1 MIDVTGPLLSPIR
14 LARLASAFELT
25 RADVVTDATTIV
37 DWSGQG
43 ADLERLL
50 NRRHGWNTDEAFH
63 FIRHVRL
70 QVWCTWNGIA
80 DNPRPLHDPT

>member
-1 MIDVTGPLLSPIR
+1 MAAPRPLLSRIR

-25 RADVVTDATTIV
+25 TPEVVTDATTILG
-37 DWSGQG
+37 WSGCG

-50 NRRHGWNTDEAFH
+50 NSRHGWCTDEAFH
-63 FIRHVRL
+63 FVRNVRL

-80 DNPRPLHDPT
+80 EIPGHFQT